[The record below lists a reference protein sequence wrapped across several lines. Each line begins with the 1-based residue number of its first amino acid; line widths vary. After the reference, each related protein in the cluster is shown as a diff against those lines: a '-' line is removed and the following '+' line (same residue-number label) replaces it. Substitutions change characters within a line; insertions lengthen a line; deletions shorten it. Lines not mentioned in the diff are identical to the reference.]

1 MDVLLDANA
10 IIDLIELGCFDNI
23 LDSAALRFWVVEN
36 VTAEITYPTQ
46 REPLEQRIRQGRIRE
61 TQVERLEE
69 LQTYTELQRVLAD
82 GEAASLAVAGH
93 RGWAYGFGGGT
104 DLSRNVLWGVPAHSD
119 GYTASCST
127 RRREKLLGRKIGV
140 CHAAITPDSPLCPA
154 I

>member
-61 TQVERLEE
+61 TQVEGCQLVRS
-69 LQTYTELQRVLAD
+69 RPP
-82 GEAASLAVAGH
+82 G
-93 RGWAYGFGGGT
+93 
-104 DLSRNVLWGVPAHSD
+104 LSVRHL
-119 GYTASCST
+119 
-127 RRREKLLGRKIGV
+127 
-140 CHAAITPDSPLCPA
+140 
-154 I
+154 